1 MPSANRAS
9 WSVSGTCATIYVA
22 VVGNSI
28 QEGAP
33 NPWFAYWWSTALL
46 VVAALFGGVGVVL
59 TTIWGVRHIRARKKE
74 KFEAAVNKEV
84 ERRARPVTPTAHVAV
99 PGIHKYPRGNV
110 LENIHDSSLSYK
122 WKNGVRAAKAIP
134 EGQGYRVNDPEG
146 NEIGYAKDRDEI
158 AALVEDHFPEVS

>member
-1 MPSANRAS
+1 MPSANKAS

-22 VVGNSI
+22 VVGIAI

-33 NPWFAYWWSTALL
+33 NPWFAYWWSTVLL
-46 VVAALFGGVGVVL
+46 VVAAFAGGVGAVL
-59 TTIWGVRHIRARKKE
+59 TTTRGVRHIRARKKE

-84 ERRARPVTPTAHVAV
+84 ERRARLAKRTAHIAA
-99 PGIHKYPRGNV
+99 PGIHKSPRGNV
-110 LENIHDSSLSYK
+110 HESIHDKSLSYE
-122 WKNGVRAAKAIP
+122 WKNGVLAAKAIP

-146 NEIGYAKDRDEI
+146 SEIGYAKDRDEF